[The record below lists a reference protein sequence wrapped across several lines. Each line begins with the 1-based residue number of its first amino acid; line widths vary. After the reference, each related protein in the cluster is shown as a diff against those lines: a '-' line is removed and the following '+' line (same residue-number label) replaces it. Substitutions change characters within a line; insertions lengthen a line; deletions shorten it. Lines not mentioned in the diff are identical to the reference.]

1 MDEATI
7 ISDIH
12 LGSAVCQAKSL
23 ADFLHHIKR
32 RTKKLILN
40 GDLFD
45 NMDFRRLQ
53 KHHWHVLSL
62 LRKASDD
69 IETVWLAGNHDG
81 PAEIISHLLGIT
93 VRREYI
99 FESAGRRILCL
110 HGDRFDKFLDDH
122 PWLTWV
128 GDTIYG
134 VLQWLDKSHYFARLA
149 KHNSKHYLR
158 CRETIQIEAVNYA
171 IKRGCDAVCCGH
183 THHGMASP
191 IYYNCGCWTENPCT
205 FLTVNDGEIELH
217 QYQPGASHADRER
230 EKICAEAEHV
240 EVRNGQPFQ
249 QPCVPHMPRLSDSHT
264 GDHRASA

>member
-12 LGSAVCQAKSL
+12 LGSGVCQAKALSE
-23 ADFLHHIKR
+23 FLYHIQR

-40 GDLFD
+40 GDLFE
-45 NMDFRRLQ
+45 NMDFRRLN

-69 IETVWLAGNHDG
+69 IETIWLAGNHDG
-81 PAEIISHLLGIT
+81 PADIISHLLGLEM
-93 VRREYI
+93 RAEYI
-99 FESAGRRILCL
+99 FESGGRRILCL
-110 HGDRFDKFLDDH
+110 HGHKFDRFLDDH

-134 VLQWLDKSHYFARLA
+134 ALQWIDKTHYFARLA

-158 CRETIQIEAVNYA
+158 CHATIQEEAVKYA
-171 IKRGCDAVCCGH
+171 AKKGCDAVCCGH
-183 THHGMASP
+183 THHGMTSAF
-191 IYYNCGCWTENPCT
+191 YYNCGCWTENPCT
-205 FLTVNDGEIELH
+205 FLTVNHGIIELH
-217 QYQPGASHADRER
+217 HHQPGESHADRER
-230 EKICAEAEHV
+230 AEICVEAEHV
-240 EVRNGQPFQ
+240 QIHNGQLVE
-249 QPCVPHMPRLSDSHT
+249 QPGVPHMPRLSDCHQ